1 LGREFALGICES
13 FLSAE
18 VTDLLLHIW
27 LAHWRSKFER
37 LWMERLMTYQ
47 HRLDGVLCNLPVGKV
62 VCVGRNYAAHA
73 KELNN
78 PVPTEPLLFMKPAT
92 AIVPMA
98 GGFSIPVD
106 RGVCHFETE
115 MSLLIGK
122 RLSGASEA
130 DSLAAVVGVGLG
142 FDLTLRSLQD
152 ELKAKGQPWDKAKGF
167 DGSCPLS
174 DFVSP
179 GDLDWTQAQLQMQR
193 NGELQQQ
200 GNSADMITPVAQ
212 LLRYISQFFTL
223 MPGDVV
229 LTGTPAGVGPLTSG
243 DELEAQLDDCVS
255 VKTHVL

>member
-1 LGREFALGICES
+1 
-13 FLSAE
+13 
-18 VTDLLLHIW
+18 
-27 LAHWRSKFER
+27 
-37 LWMERLMTYQ
+37 MEWLMTYQ

-98 GGFSIPVD
+98 GGFSIPAN

-115 MSLLIGK
+115 MSLLIGE
-122 RLSGASEA
+122 RLTDASET
-130 DSLAAVVGVGLG
+130 DSVAAIVGVGLG

-179 GDLDWTQAQLQMQR
+179 GDLDWAQARLQMRR

-200 GNSADMITPVAQ
+200 GCSADMITPVSQ
-212 LLRYISQFFTL
+212 LLSYISQFFTL

-229 LTGTPAGVGPLTSG
+229 LTGTPAGVGPLVVG
-243 DELEAQLDDCVS
+243 DKLEAQLEGCVA
-255 VKTHVL
+255 VRTIVL